1 MARFEG
7 AAKVLVDN
15 KGVTL
20 SGAFGLPPR
29 AHADDA
35 RRAITAAE
43 TLRREL
49 EDIGLSCTVGVAT
62 GRAFCGIFG
71 SDLRREY
78 TLHGEVV
85 NLASRLMQASARRD
99 PVLRRHRA
107 GGARE
112 RRLRGAGAGHA
123 EGTRR
128 AGGGA
133 PRNVDAQR
141 RRAARESR
149 MVGRE
154 AEQAAIRARIDDL
167 VTDDRSATVVIEG
180 EAGLGKSL
188 LVGEAIR
195 LARARGVRVLTAAAD
210 AVENATSYYAWRAMF
225 TDLLEVTP
233 QTMVDPHSLE
243 VPCDPELRRMRP
255 LLSSI
260 VPVGI
265 PDNELTGA
273 MDGSV
278 RAENTKLLLASILR
292 HTTAQAP
299 ILVVVEDA
307 HWLDSN
313 SWALLLEVVQSV
325 PRALVAV
332 TTRPMSDPPE
342 QYARLRALG
351 STELIALEPLS
362 PGEIQTLVKH
372 QLGVHALPIELT
384 GFVDDRVAGHPFF
397 CEQLVQTMRE
407 GGLVRVQDGTAVVGD
422 LDTLDV
428 PATIEGAVLSRID
441 RLTAGQLLCL
451 KVAAVIGR
459 SFLSRTV
466 TATLPAREERAAVPE
481 HLETLARLD
490 LTMRESEHSG
500 ARLSLPPRDH
510 ARGRLRPAD
519 REPEPPAAPRR
530 GGVARAHLQRGR
542 AGSALR
548 AAGPSLGARRRS
560 RQGRHLPRRER
571 AGRRCTAARSTR
583 R

>member
-1 MARFEG
+1 
-7 AAKVLVDN
+7 
-15 KGVTL
+15 
-20 SGAFGLPPR
+20 
-29 AHADDA
+29 
-35 RRAITAAE
+35 
-43 TLRREL
+43 
-49 EDIGLSCTVGVAT
+49 
-62 GRAFCGIFG
+62 
-71 SDLRREY
+71 
-78 TLHGEVV
+78 
-85 NLASRLMQASARRD
+85 
-99 PVLRRHRA
+99 
-107 GGARE
+107 
-112 RRLRGAGAGHA
+112 
-123 EGTRR
+123 
-128 AGGGA
+128 
-133 PRNVDAQR
+133 
-141 RRAARESR
+141 
-149 MVGRE
+149 
-154 AEQAAIRARIDDL
+154 
-167 VTDDRSATVVIEG
+167 
-180 EAGLGKSL
+180 
-188 LVGEAIR
+188 
-195 LARARGVRVLTAAAD
+195 
-210 AVENATSYYAWRAMF
+210 
-225 TDLLEVTP
+225 
-233 QTMVDPHSLE
+233 
-243 VPCDPELRRMRP
+243 MRP

-299 ILVVVEDA
+299 VLVVVEDA

-313 SWALLLEVVQSV
+313 SWALLLEIVQSV

-351 STELIALEPLS
+351 STEVLALEPLS

-372 QLGVHALPIELT
+372 QLGVDALPLELT

-459 SFLSRTV
+459 SFLVAHGHRH
-466 TATLPAREERAAVPE
+466 PAGARGARGGARAPRDPRRPGPDD
-481 HLETLARLD
+481 ARVRAL
-490 LTMRESEHSG
+490 R

-548 AAGPSLGARRRS
+548 AAGPPLGARRRS
-560 RQGRHLPRRER
+560 RQGRHLPRASGPAGAAQRRVQRGADLPRRR
-571 AGRRCTAARSTR
+571 AGGRGRHAGPDPRRHVPEGPRHRALLHRRLQAQPELPRARPGAARRRRSRRRASTSPGRWRARPPSR
-583 R
+583 RRI